1 MRAWDLI
8 VDTNLDVLD
17 TRWVT
22 RNTLRYI
29 SLLVHYLSRSPN
41 APKTLDDLRTELES
55 LAQTVTWSQASLE
68 PLLKVLGRRLARIFT
83 NLMKM
88 MEPIIKFGG
97 GEQVGAGNVHEFN
110 MMKSYY
116 IQVMLEKMKE
126 RSIDNFMGR
135 VLVKMV
141 ELRKEEKQDIKIEEM
156 IFKDYKLFTETIS
169 KDFYTKVRKLSLK
182 AFWRQQFTFY
192 QEKRKSV
199 NWDMSEADDVR
210 FVTDLIRK
218 YVP

>member
-1 MRAWDLI
+1 
-8 VDTNLDVLD
+8 
-17 TRWVT
+17 
-22 RNTLRYI
+22 
-29 SLLVHYLSRSPN
+29 
-41 APKTLDDLRTELES
+41 
-55 LAQTVTWSQASLE
+55 
-68 PLLKVLGRRLARIFT
+68 
-83 NLMKM
+83 
-88 MEPIIKFGG
+88 
-97 GEQVGAGNVHEFN
+97 
-110 MMKSYY
+110 
-116 IQVMLEKMKE
+116 MLEKMKE

-192 QEKRKSV
+192 QEKRKSL
-199 NWDMSEADDVR
+199 NWDLSEADDVR

>member
-1 MRAWDLI
+1 
-8 VDTNLDVLD
+8 
-17 TRWVT
+17 
-22 RNTLRYI
+22 
-29 SLLVHYLSRSPN
+29 
-41 APKTLDDLRTELES
+41 
-55 LAQTVTWSQASLE
+55 
-68 PLLKVLGRRLARIFT
+68 
-83 NLMKM
+83 
-88 MEPIIKFGG
+88 
-97 GEQVGAGNVHEFN
+97 
-110 MMKSYY
+110 
-116 IQVMLEKMKE
+116 MLEKMKE

-218 YVP
+218 YVPWIYRKKSHETSRIQHYLLNLLKDSTEHKMLQTCLNITITTPCVQAVGPCHDASYKEANS